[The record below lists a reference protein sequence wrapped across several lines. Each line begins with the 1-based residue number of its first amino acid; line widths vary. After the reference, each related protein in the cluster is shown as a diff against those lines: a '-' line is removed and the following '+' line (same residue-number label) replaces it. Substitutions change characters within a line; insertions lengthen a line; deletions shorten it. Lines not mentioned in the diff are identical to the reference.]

1 MRAKP
6 PVRRTRGPA
15 TARPAAPR
23 SAPLAPPEALTP
35 RARAGVGIVVIA
47 AWAILFLPQLFLGQ
61 AFVMGD
67 ARHYRPFAEF
77 SRARWE
83 SLHQRTHWNPF
94 LLAGLPATA
103 SLADARPQYLP
114 DAALDLYE
122 RVRIGRWIPMGAPL
136 FAHLAG
142 MLAMALLARRVAG
155 AGAFGMMF
163 AGIAWGFLPDL
174 VVPLA
179 YGQDAKVVT
188 MSLTPVALVALHAT
202 LTADGPRAGLAA
214 VALAL
219 VTGVMVLT
227 GHPQFVV
234 YAGLVL
240 AAFAVVTALSLR
252 RASRLAWVAGAA
264 ALAGVMSAAVWM
276 PAMLYGAH
284 SFRGGVGVPIDE
296 VRDLSFAWRDLLSLG
311 WPHAVGSS
319 GAAYWGGLGDTDY
332 PRYVGASVL
341 ALAGLAIAGGRLR
354 SATDRQWLGLALF
367 GIVFSIGARLGFVYT
382 LMSHV
387 LPFAARFR
395 VASAVLFIAELALV
409 LIAVRAFSLPAPDP
423 AHRAR
428 PGAARALLMGIT
440 VALLLAGIGLAL
452 GPLADTYAGFAIQA
466 RPGMAGSLAFATARE
481 AGFDLVLRMVFAAA
495 AAFLMVVV
503 ASKPGRAGPIA
514 RAALVALLAIDLGS
528 IAIPAARR
536 ASGPA
541 SALGPLPAPELAKV
555 AAAHPSARVWSTRR
569 MRATPEYPDTTIPR
583 QEAMTNDWIAWRARN
598 MAGDHGAPPAFWR
611 TLRQVSPTLPSV
623 AALGVTYVSAEAGPA
638 WDSTLFERIAERPDE
653 VVYRFRGAL
662 GRTYAVPEV
671 VAPGDD
677 GQILARM
684 SANDFDPRTVAYASA
699 PAAAGT
705 YPGSRGARIEWI
717 RDDPD
722 TLALAVEAPDRAF
735 VVIADSD
742 VPGWT
747 ARLNGQTV
755 PIQRVNLLARGIVV
769 PAGRHRLDLD
779 YVPEGWVRGVAL
791 TRAGLLVWALA
802 ALVALAWSF
811 RNRRAPR
818 PA

>member
-1 MRAKP
+1 MRTKP
-6 PVRRTRGPA
+6 PARRSRGSESPKPSSA
-15 TARPAAPR
+15 
-23 SAPLAPPEALTP
+23 APLAPPADLTP
-35 RARAGVGIVVIA
+35 RSRAGVGIVLIA

-94 LLAGLPATA
+94 VLAGLPASA

-122 RVRIGRWIPMGAPL
+122 RMRLGRWIPMGAPL
-136 FAHLAG
+136 FVHLAG

-155 AGAFGMMF
+155 ANAFGMMF

-179 YGQDAKVVT
+179 HGQDAKVVT

-202 LTADGPRAGLAA
+202 ITADGPRAALMA

-240 AAFAVVTALSLR
+240 AAFALVTAVSQR
-252 RASRLAWVAGAA
+252 RVARLAWVAGAGV
-264 ALAGVMSAAVWM
+264 LAGVMSAAVWM
-276 PAMLYGAH
+276 PAMLYGTH
-284 SFRGGVGVPIDE
+284 SFRGGAGVPIEE
-296 VRDLSFAWRDLLSLG
+296 VRELSFAWRDLLSLG
-311 WPHAVGSS
+311 WPHAVGY
-319 GAAYWGGLGDTDY
+319 GGDGYWGGLGGTDY
-332 PRYVGASVL
+332 ARYVGASVL
-341 ALAGLAIAGGRLR
+341 VLAVLAIAGRRLR
-354 SATDRQWLGLALF
+354 SATDRLWLGLAVF
-367 GIVFSIGARLGFVYT
+367 GMVFSIGARLGFLYT
-382 LMSHV
+382 VLSHI

-395 VASAVLFIAELALV
+395 VASAILFIAELALV
-409 LIAVRAFSLPAPDP
+409 LIAVRAFSLAAPDP
-423 AHRAR
+423 APRAR

-440 VALLLAGIGLAL
+440 VALLLAGLGLAL

-466 RPGMAGSLAFATARE
+466 SPGLPGSLAFAAARQ
-481 AGFDLVLRMVFAAA
+481 AGFDLVLRMVFAAG
-495 AAFLMVVV
+495 AAFLLLVV
-503 ASKPGRAGPIA
+503 ARKPGRAGPVA
-514 RAALVALLAIDLGS
+514 MTALIALLAIDLGS
-528 IAIPAARR
+528 ISIPEARR

-541 SALGPLPAPELAKV
+541 SALGPMPAPELAKV

-569 MRATPEYPDTTIPR
+569 LRATPEFPDSTIVR
-583 QEAMTNDWIAWRARN
+583 QEAMINDWIAWRARS
-598 MAGDHGAPPAFWR
+598 MAGDHGAPLAYWR
-611 TLRQVSPTLPSV
+611 TLRQVSPTIPSV
-623 AALGVTYVSAEAGPA
+623 AALGVTYVSAEAGA
-638 WDSTLFERIAERPDE
+638 LWDSTLFEKVAERPDE

-662 GRTYAVPEV
+662 GRVYAVPEV

-677 GQILARM
+677 DRILALM
-684 SANDFDPRTVAYASA
+684 SANDFDPRTFAYASA
-699 PAAAGT
+699 PAAAAGS

-722 TLALAVEAPDRAF
+722 TLALSVDAPDRAF

-747 ARLNGQTV
+747 ARLNGQVV

-779 YVPEGWVRGVAL
+779 YVPEGWARGVAL
-791 TRAGLLVWALA
+791 TRAGLLAWVLA
-802 ALVALAWSF
+802 AIAALAWSF
-811 RNRRAPR
+811 LGRRTPR